1 MNSQFSHVI
10 RVRFSEVDLQG
21 RVFNAHWM
29 SYFDD
34 AYAELSESLGEELA
48 AELLHSGLVKTV
60 IEWKGSAAYRD
71 EVSIVVSV
79 TRIGNSSFDLSFAA
93 SVNSEPVCT
102 ATHTYVNIDP
112 STGRSAPLSEALRQ
126 RLESHE

>member
-1 MNSQFSHVI
+1 MNSHFSHVI
-10 RVRFSEVDLQG
+10 RVRFSEVDIQG

-34 AYAELSESLGEELA
+34 AYAEFTESLGEPVA
-48 AELLHSGLVKTV
+48 AELLHSVLVKAV

-71 EVSIVVSV
+71 EVAIGVFI
-79 TRIGNSSFDLSFAA
+79 TRIGNSSFDLSFDA
-93 SVNSEPVCT
+93 SVRSETVCT

-112 STGRSAPLSEALRQ
+112 STGRSSSLSEPLR
-126 RLESHE
+126 RSLESHE